1 MCQASGD
8 GLPGQRVMRLVVI
21 VGPTGVGKS
30 RLGLEL
36 AGEFSGE
43 IVSADSR
50 QVYRYM
56 DIGTARPS
64 PGEQSLVRHHVLDII
79 NPDQD
84 FSLARYQQIACEAID
99 NIHRRGQLPFLVGGS
114 GLYVRAVVEGWRIP
128 RVPPD
133 AGFRQEMEKR
143 AAESGGHS
151 LYEELVRIDP
161 VAAHRIDPR
170 NVRRVIRALEVSRST
185 SAPISELRGKQVPSY
200 ETLIIG
206 LTTDR
211 SELYRRIDYRVDTM
225 IERGLVDEVKK
236 LVEMGYGSAPPVV
249 SGIGYRQITMYLRG
263 ELSLTEAV
271 QQMKTETHRLVRH
284 QYSWFRLKDEHI
296 HWFDVQIEPEAEIR
310 GLVSKFIGTG

>member
-1 MCQASGD
+1 M
-8 GLPGQRVMRLVVI
+8 PGQRMRRLVVI

-36 AGEFSGE
+36 AGEFGGE

-50 QVYRYM
+50 QVYRHM
-56 DIGTARPS
+56 DIGTAKPT
-64 PGEQSLVRHHVLDII
+64 PQEQSLVRHHVLDII
-79 NPDQD
+79 NPNED
-84 FSLARYQQIACEAID
+84 FSLARYQHLACEAID
-99 NIHRRGQLPFLVGGS
+99 DIHSRGQLPFLVGGS
-114 GLYVRAVVEGWRIP
+114 GLYVWAVVEGWRIP
-128 RVPPD
+128 SVPPD

-143 AAESGGHS
+143 AAEAGSHR

-185 SAPISELRGKQVPSY
+185 SPPVSELRDKQAPSY

-211 SELYRRIDYRVDTM
+211 SELYHRIDSRVEAM

-236 LVEMGYGSAPPVV
+236 LVEMGCGSAPPVV
-249 SGIGYRQITMYLRG
+249 SGIGYRQITLYLRG
-263 ELSLTEAV
+263 ELSLAEAL
-271 QQMKTETHRLVRH
+271 QQMKTGTHRLVRH
-284 QYSWFRLKDEHI
+284 QYSWFRLKDERI
-296 HWFDVQIEPEAEIR
+296 HWFDVRIEPEAEIR
-310 GLVSKFIGTG
+310 ALVGKFIGAG